1 MNVNNKFNH
10 DSLGLGDLLE
20 LFEND
25 ITVSD
30 INSSKI
36 LGTIS
41 ASIVKKRVEL
51 NMTQKEFAVYAGVSQ
66 GMVSKW
72 EGGDYN
78 FSIKSLVEI
87 AEKLDMELSVNLEVN
102 RRTSQVKCIQNT
114 EISYVVSEQKK
125 FIGKT
130 SEVNKYISRSKL
142 MENKS
147 NCKFFSFEDRLEM

>member
-1 MNVNNKFNH
+1 MNNKFSH
-10 DSLGLGDLLE
+10 YSLGLGDLLE

-36 LGTIS
+36 LGCIS
-41 ASIVKKRVEL
+41 ASIVRKRVEL
-51 NMTQKEFAVYAGVSQ
+51 NMTQKEFAIYVGVSQ

-78 FSIKSLVEI
+78 FSIKSLAEI
-87 AEKLDMELSVNLEVN
+87 AEKLDMELRVNLDVN
-102 RRTSQVKCIQNT
+102 RKNFQAKSIQNT
-114 EISYVVSEQKK
+114 DILYVVSERKK

-130 SEVNKYISRSKL
+130 SKVNVYKAKSK
-142 MENKS
+142 MIENKS
-147 NCKFFSFEDRLEM
+147 DCKFYNFEDRLEM

>member
-1 MNVNNKFNH
+1 MNNKSNH
-10 DSLGLGDLLE
+10 YFLGLSDLLE

-25 ITVSD
+25 IAVSD

-36 LGTIS
+36 LGSIS

-51 NMTQKEFAVYAGVSQ
+51 NMTQKEFAVYVGVSQ

-87 AEKLDMELSVNLEVN
+87 AEKLDMELKVNLQAN
-102 RRTSQVKCIQNT
+102 RKNPQVKCIKNT
-114 EISYVVSEQKK
+114 EISCVVSESKK

-130 SEVNKYISRSKL
+130 SKTNEYTSKSKM
-142 MENKS
+142 MENRN